1 MEQIV
6 QIVLPVFGLI
16 ALGYGAAASGLLR
29 RETGEALSDFVFGY
43 YLQRFANYAAYYA
56 GLASVVT
63 AIFFMYL
70 VALIMIFGAEFNAAL
85 ARRREP

>member
-1 MEQIV
+1 MIT
-6 QIVLPVFGLI
+6 LTLW
-16 ALGYGAAASGLLR
+16 LMAAWI
-29 RETGEALSDFVFGY
+29 FGY

-85 ARRREP
+85 ARRRGP